1 MQRGAWAPG
10 AAGLCQV
17 SELGLPGVRW
27 ARPGLPVPR
36 PPHVSLSCRGRLRPG
51 AWVSPGFS
59 VQLRT
64 RCPQAVPATDSC
76 WRPVSDRGAHREH

>member
-17 SELGLPGVRW
+17 SGLGLPGVRW

-36 PPHVSLSCRGRLRPG
+36 PPHVSLSCRGRLRLE